1 MPGFYFNFA
10 EEIKRVKY
18 NKMFTMKT
26 IPEFLERLG
35 NWRNRN
41 RERCIFYG
49 INQFACINQRLR
61 QTIINAMG
69 GAYGK
74 SD

>member
-1 MPGFYFNFA
+1 M
-10 EEIKRVKY
+10 KY

-26 IPEFLERLG
+26 SPEFLGTLG
-35 NWRNRN
+35 ELAASAN
-41 RERCIFYG
+41 RERCDFLREL
-49 INQFACINQRLR
+49 INLLAINQRLR